1 MLDKP
6 IINLP
11 GASPAATTKKA
22 PRELDLFTRQ
32 QRTSLL
38 RAREQGHLGAFLP
51 KRWREGSLPW
61 DIAEGTKQKAQCLRR
76 LTRAEGRIR
85 TASSLP
91 ARRRAVLRKDPRG
104 RARALGK
111 ETGLWK
117 SESGSDHVRGI
128 ARLPPA
134 PPLPG
139 RAQSATRWEQAASRT
154 PPRSFLQRRDTAP
167 RRRILGVVVL

>member
-1 MLDKP
+1 M
-6 IINLP
+6 
-11 GASPAATTKKA
+11 
-22 PRELDLFTRQ
+22 
-32 QRTSLL
+32 
-38 RAREQGHLGAFLP
+38 GH
-51 KRWREGSLPW
+51 
-61 DIAEGTKQKAQCLRR
+61 
-76 LTRAEGRIR
+76 
-85 TASSLP
+85 
-91 ARRRAVLRKDPRG
+91 RG
-104 RARALGK
+104 RHQAKGTVSQTSNQGRGADQNSQQPPGQTARGAQERPPRAGALGK